1 MFLDRLPLDLMCCP
15 DCGGELA
22 KAVAGVDCRGCG
34 RHYALTDDGILI
46 MLPTQSL
53 SDDRGQNDPDFQKWL
68 EISSK
73 LSKDYFE
80 NGNGL
85 FNRIHHSSHQAID
98 TIVKG
103 LPQARTILDLGCGAG
118 AHYPYHGDD
127 ARVVGLDI
135 SLNSLRLVRRQ
146 FPAAVLIQ
154 GDAYKLP
161 FKPASF
167 DVVMSVYNLEHI
179 FHLDACLQNVRRIL
193 AADGHFLVGLPT
205 EGGWFWNGGRALT
218 SGRTIPRDYG
228 IDYAKVIA
236 IEHCN
241 TAAKVIAGLRQH
253 FRITARTQW
262 PLAFLPSLNL
272 NFSVTL
278 TCRPKA

>member
-1 MFLDRLPLDLMCCP
+1 MFIDRLPLHLMCCP

-22 KAVAGVDCRGCG
+22 AAVGGVDCRGCH
-34 RHYALTDDGILI
+34 RSYPLTEDGILV
-46 MLPTQSL
+46 MLPSASL
-53 SDDRGQNDPDFQKWL
+53 PDDRGQNDPDFQKWL

-85 FNRIHHSSHQAID
+85 FNRIHHSSHRAID
-98 TIVKG
+98 SVVKG
-103 LPQARTILDLGCGAG
+103 LTSARAILDLGCGAG

-127 ARVVGLDI
+127 PRVVGLDI
-135 SLNSLRLVRRQ
+135 SLNSLRLVRQ
-146 FPAAVLIQ
+146 KYPTAVLIQ

-161 FKPASF
+161 FKPGSF

-179 FHLDACLQNVRRIL
+179 FHLDVCLKNVRAIL
-193 AADGHFLVGLPT
+193 ANDGQFLVGLPN
-205 EGGWFWNGGRALT
+205 EGGLFWNGGRALS

-241 TAAKVIAGLRQH
+241 TAARVIEGLRTY
-253 FRITARTQW
+253 FRIVDRTQW
-262 PLAFLPSLNL
+262 PFSFLPSLHF
-272 NFSVTL
+272 NFTVTL
-278 TCRPKA
+278 TCRPQ